1 VNPRIRTV
9 VESVR
14 RYRKH
19 LVIAASVVALY
30 ALLGF
35 FLAPWL
41 IKKVAVDSV
50 RDATG
55 ADLRLENVALN
66 PFVLSLRINGVE
78 LDDPTGQAFASVD
91 EIFINFQLSSLF
103 RWAWT
108 FDELRADA
116 PQLFLSRSTDGALNV
131 ARFRKD
137 DDATTAAEPS
147 PPEGAP
153 MPRLLVFDF
162 AINRGAVRWKDEV
175 PAETVDTEF
184 GPVNIRVN
192 QLNTLPEQ
200 SGEQAV
206 VITTESSGTLSW
218 NGSLQLNPLRSAGH
232 AAIKGSHLPLTSA
245 YLRHDIGFD
254 FVEGD
259 ADVELDYTVSTAS
272 DGKLIATVD
281 NFSFSLNDVLV
292 RTFSGSDDV
301 TDREVLKLPLLQI
314 DGGTLRWPDRTV
326 SIRSV
331 SIDDAM
337 LGVYRDESGNLN
349 VVPKREPAQEGL
361 AETDEAAPVE
371 SSGQPWKVALDAF
384 AINRLVFALEDEAV
398 QPTANIGIS
407 SFDLN
412 ISGINNEPATRF
424 PTLLAIVFPSGG
436 TASLDGEFSALPR
449 PSFEFDMRVNKA
461 ALAAVHPYLKSLA
474 DVNLDSGTLDVAGK
488 LKHDTDEALSFNG
501 NLDVNDFLI
510 TETDQGSRLGSWV
523 QFHLENIAF
532 SATKETLEI
541 SEMRL
546 DQPYGDIRIAKDGSV
561 NLGRVTKDENG
572 AQENEPETAAVEQQP
587 STPVEKEKSPLAA
600 TIGRVVVVDASA
612 DFEDQSLPLPFVAQI
627 AELNGDIT
635 TIATDSRE
643 PSTVALEGKVDEFGF
658 VRVTG
663 SLTPLDPKLNT
674 DLKVAFQNVEM
685 PKFSAYTIP
694 FAGREIASGKLDLE
708 LGYQVKAS
716 ELVGENKL
724 ILRDF
729 ELGEKVEHPGAMSL
743 PLGLAVALLKDAE
756 GKIDVDLPVRGNV
769 DDPEFKYG
777 GVVLKAL
784 ANLIVKIVASP
795 FALLGK
801 LVGVEANELEYI
813 NFIRGRADLTPPEQE
828 RIVKLAEALSL
839 RPELVLEVSGVVD
852 READGIALRTAKL
865 QQIVDARLGEL
876 AQDDDAMY
884 AEQQRKILESLFIEH
899 GVAAEQ
905 EIALEELES
914 RFTSV
919 VTNEETGTTETQFD
933 ALAYSNEIRR
943 QLIELQ
949 PMTDSELA
957 ALANER
963 SSNVRTAL
971 LAIDSLLESRIALG
985 KAQAVEVK
993 GDEPVK
999 MKVTLAAN

>member
-1 VNPRIRTV
+1 
-9 VESVR
+9 
-14 RYRKH
+14 
-19 LVIAASVVALY
+19 
-30 ALLGF
+30 
-35 FLAPWL
+35 
-41 IKKVAVDSV
+41 
-50 RDATG
+50 
-55 ADLRLENVALN
+55 
-66 PFVLSLRINGVE
+66 
-78 LDDPTGQAFASVD
+78 
-91 EIFINFQLSSLF
+91 
-103 RWAWT
+103 
-108 FDELRADA
+108 
-116 PQLFLSRSTDGALNV
+116 
-131 ARFRKD
+131 
-137 DDATTAAEPS
+137 
-147 PPEGAP
+147 
-153 MPRLLVFDF
+153 
-162 AINRGAVRWKDEV
+162 
-175 PAETVDTEF
+175 
-184 GPVNIRVN
+184 
-192 QLNTLPEQ
+192 
-200 SGEQAV
+200 
-206 VITTESSGTLSW
+206 
-218 NGSLQLNPLRSAGH
+218 
-232 AAIKGSHLPLTSA
+232 
-245 YLRHDIGFD
+245 
-254 FVEGD
+254 
-259 ADVELDYTVSTAS
+259 
-272 DGKLIATVD
+272 
-281 NFSFSLNDVLV
+281 
-292 RTFSGSDDV
+292 
-301 TDREVLKLPLLQI
+301 
-314 DGGTLRWPDRTV
+314 
-326 SIRSV
+326 
-331 SIDDAM
+331 M
-337 LGVYRDESGNLN
+337 LGVYRDKSGNLN
-349 VVPKREPAQEGL
+349 VVPKREPAPEEP
-361 AETDEAAPVE
+361 AETDEAAPAE
-371 SSGQPWKVALDAF
+371 PSGQPWTMSLDTF
-384 AINRLVFALEDEAV
+384 AINRLAFALEDEAV

-412 ISGINNEPATRF
+412 ITGIDNEPATRF
-424 PTLLAIVFPSGG
+424 PTSLAIVFPSGG
-436 TASLDGEFSALPR
+436 TATLGGEFSVLPR
-449 PSFEFDMRVNKA
+449 PAFDLDLKVDKA
-461 ALAAVHPYLKSLA
+461 ALAAVHPYLKPLA
-474 DVNLDSGTLDVAGK
+474 DVNLDTGTLDVAGK
-488 LKHDTDEALSFNG
+488 LKHDTDETLSFNG
-501 NLDVNDFLI
+501 NLDINDFLI
-510 TETDQGSRLGSWV
+510 TETDEGSRLGSWSR
-523 QFHLENIAF
+523 FHLERIAF
-532 SATKETLEI
+532 SATGQTLEI
-541 SEMRL
+541 SEVRL
-546 DQPYGDIRIAKDGSV
+546 DRPYGDIRIARDGSV
-561 NLGRVTKDENG
+561 NLGRVAKDDNG
-572 AQENEPETAAVEQQP
+572 EQEDEPETAAEEQQP
-587 STPVEKEKSPLAA
+587 STPVEQKKSSLSA
-600 TIGRVVVVDASA
+600 TIGRVVIVDASA

-627 AELNGDIT
+627 AELNGDVT
-635 TIATDSRE
+635 TIATNSRD

-663 SLTPLDPKLNT
+663 SLTPLEPKLNT

-884 AEQQRKILESLFIEH
+884 AEQQRKILESLFIEQ
-899 GVAAEQ
+899 GVQAEQ

-914 RFTSV
+914 RFTGA

-943 QLIELQ
+943 RLIELQ

-971 LAIDSLLESRIALG
+971 LAIDSLLETRIALG
-985 KAQAVEVK
+985 KAQAVEAK
-993 GDEPVK
+993 DDEPVR
-999 MKVTLAAN
+999 MKVTLTAN